1 VHERFKEIV
10 ANVATRDER
19 SAEFLK
25 KLVDSETA
33 KMGAAIRGAGIQQ
46 L

>member
-10 ANVATRDER
+10 ANVAPRDER
-19 SAEFLK
+19 SPEYLK
-25 KLVDSETA
+25 KLVDTEIA
-33 KMGAAIRGAGIQQ
+33 KMGAAIRSAGIQQ